1 MPADDKDYASAF
13 GFSPEQVE
21 AHRTAEAVAKA
32 ERTSPENQKRVF
44 RLMGARDQ
52 WGKLI
57 NHDAVPRKKLDNPE
71 GQVLSAIMEYLAL
84 RKVWCWRVNNS
95 GMPIRDRYGNV
106 TGMKKST
113 LPAGHSDIA
122 GILPVSGKALYI
134 EVKAK
139 EKKPTP
145 EQYAFIEKVKANGG
159 VALWA
164 DDVRTVVDTIEPLL
178 KTL

>member
-1 MPADDKDYASAF
+1 MSQEIAEAF
-13 GFSPEQVE
+13 GYTPEE
-21 AHRTAEAVAKA
+21 AEVIAQREATAKA

-71 GQVLSAIMEYLAL
+71 GQILSAIMEYLAL

-95 GMPIRDRYGNV
+95 GMPIRDRFGNV

-122 GILPVSGKALYI
+122 GILPVSGKSLFI

-139 EKKPTP
+139 GKKPTP

-164 DDVRTVVDTIEPLL
+164 DDVRTVVDIIEPLL
-178 KTL
+178 KDPSK